1 MDVAVILYSSALNL
15 VNSPVKLS
23 AEIRD
28 HEIRDHEIRDHE
40 IRDHEKNYSQSDEVF
55 TQFNPEDFER
65 IYKIIF

>member
-28 HEIRDHEIRDHE
+28 HE
-40 IRDHEKNYSQSDEVF
+40 NYSQSDEVF
-55 TQFNPEDFER
+55 TQFNPEDMER

>member
-28 HEIRDHEIRDHE
+28 HE
-40 IRDHEKNYSQSDEVF
+40 KNYSQSDEVF
-55 TQFNPEDFER
+55 TQFNPEDIER